1 MLRGS
6 VEERVGVMV
15 VVAVALGKAVA
26 VLVEISGMAVTV
38 GFGVED
44 GLAVMVWATAL
55 AIRSGVGVS
64 RAVGRLQDTVKNSN
78 IKVIKRDF
86 RIVSPPL

>member
-1 MLRGS
+1 VLRGS
-6 VEERVGVMV
+6 VEERVDVIVGVD
-15 VVAVALGKAVA
+15 VALGRAVA
-26 VLVEISGMAVTV
+26 VLVGISGMAVTV

-64 RAVGRLQDTVKNSN
+64 RAVGRLQDTVTNSN
-78 IKVIKRDF
+78 IRVIKRDF
-86 RIVSPPL
+86 RIVSPP